1 MIEFTNISITGFG
14 SVQELN
20 LPLNSRG
27 ITVIRG
33 ANGFGKTSI
42 FTALVWALYG
52 KNLKGN
58 PDVNTWPKFRP
69 KGYKGTRVEVFFK
82 TDSHIHS
89 VTRCL
94 K

>member
-33 ANGFGKTSI
+33 ANG
-42 FTALVWALYG
+42 LVKPLF
-52 KNLKGN
+52 LQ
-58 PDVNTWPKFRP
+58 
-69 KGYKGTRVEVFFK
+69 
-82 TDSHIHS
+82 
-89 VTRCL
+89 L
-94 K
+94 

>member
-1 MIEFTNISITGFG
+1 MIEFTNISIEGFG
-14 SVQELN
+14 SVQELT
-20 LPLNSRG
+20 LPLNTKG

-58 PDVNTWPKFRP
+58 PDVNTWQKVRP
-69 KGYKGTRVEVFFK
+69 KNYKGTDRDIPGSKDVPWE
-82 TDSHIHS
+82 S
-89 VTRCL
+89 R
-94 K
+94 